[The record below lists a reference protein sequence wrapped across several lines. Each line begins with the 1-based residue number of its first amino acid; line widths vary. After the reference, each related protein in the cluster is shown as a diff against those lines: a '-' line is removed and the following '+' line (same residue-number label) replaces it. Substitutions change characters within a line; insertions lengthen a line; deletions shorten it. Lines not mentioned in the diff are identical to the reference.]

1 MTGRPGSTASF
12 RRPAPNWRCRS
23 RRVGGRQNGGS
34 VRQRLYP
41 ARSCL
46 PTVPLQLLQSGR
58 SGKVYILGRGWLCDV
73 DITDQ
78 RTPERAVPVRCDR
91 ARLDRPRQDVLF
103 DVEHNEFW
111 LNEWGSK
118 PEILAD
124 AMGAASA
131 HVLAAPKLIPVY
143 SHRMM
148 PDEPHLPGNTVLS
161 AHQTD
166 IICYGFNLADYF
178 RHEFGLPGRE
188 KWPEALRPIRFW
200 EW

>member
-1 MTGRPGSTASF
+1 M
-12 RRPAPNWRCRS
+12 
-23 RRVGGRQNGGS
+23 
-34 VRQRLYP
+34 
-41 ARSCL
+41 
-46 PTVPLQLLQSGR
+46 
-58 SGKVYILGRGWLCDV
+58 
-73 DITDQ
+73 
-78 RTPERAVPVRCDR
+78 
-91 ARLDRPRQDVLF
+91 LF

-148 PDEPHLPGNTVLS
+148 PDEPHLPGNPVLS
-161 AHQTD
+161 VHQTD